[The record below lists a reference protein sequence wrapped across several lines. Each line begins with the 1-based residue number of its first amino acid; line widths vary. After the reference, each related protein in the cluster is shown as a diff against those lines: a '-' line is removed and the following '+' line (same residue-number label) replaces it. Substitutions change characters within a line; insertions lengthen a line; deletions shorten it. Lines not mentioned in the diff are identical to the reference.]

1 MQPPDDD
8 DDDAIMSVM
17 PSSSSRSPS
26 IPPTTLGN
34 HQESDT
40 FIEVHGKKKKS
51 ILKNANLGHERTT
64 RYKYRLQVHLT
75 LPPSISGNVNA
86 ATLQKQFVEQIYTVD
101 NTTLIFKW
109 QDNEKSNPLTNANQL
124 PTSRTSIEQWI
135 SGTNAFQG
143 PNNSNILK
151 FYILLETSMSYT
163 SFKESMK
170 PWLDYHK
177 HRMWITK
184 LSTTNNRTL
193 AWLKFAHPEWTRYD
207 ELKNNLSNLIVEN
220 STCNTCEIDLRP
232 RKSRVGRGPNAIL
245 IYAITISCCVR
256 NVETYM
262 EAMIKGFSK
271 PNLIAPLQ
279 HIEVIPFQG
288 ITKLI
293 SNETVIAHANEH
305 NQVIPRLHKRSIYGY
320 SDIFTKIPTDEH
332 PQRPV
337 QSKLSIHEQLLTKKS
352 KETEGPLFHSIESRG
367 SSGFLLIFFDSYLD
381 EVIETIDNFKIH
393 LEKVFPTDTV
403 QQFIAKINTNSYQFH
418 SNQDDQSEVS
428 DLSTVETYYTRI
440 KPGSAIFIP
449 PISSTSSAT
458 NASTPTNVT
467 TTQPKQ
473 TYINITYGDEI
484 SSLGSRSAQH
494 SRQSY
499 ANAVSNNSATSP
511 YSGKKVQFSPLP
523 SSTSDDTTIASMK
536 SEIQS
541 MIEASR
547 RDIDT
552 HLKIL
557 IEQHKTAQ
565 AEIDSLKKQ
574 HEENKQ
580 HQKKELEE
588 YKSNFMSQLL
598 QEVSQCVHNS
608 VKAQFDALQEAD
620 SMVESPVRS
629 PVRKLP
635 KNADCDFSSA
645 ESAADSTIDS
655 PEPNSDIY
663 TTPDKPRKTRSRT
676 GTNTS

>member
-8 DDDAIMSVM
+8 DDDAAMSGQQATSLY
-17 PSSSSRSPS
+17 SSS

-34 HQESDT
+34 HQESDK
-40 FIEVHGKKKKS
+40 FIEVLGKKKKS

-75 LPPSISGNVNA
+75 ISQSNNGSVNA
-86 ATLQKQFVEQIYTVD
+86 ATLQKQFVDQIYSID

-109 QDNEKSNPLTNANQL
+109 NDNEKSNPLTKANQL
-124 PTSRTSIEQWI
+124 PTSKTSIEQWI

-143 PNNSNILK
+143 PNNNNILK
-151 FYILLETSMSYT
+151 FYILIETSRSFM
-163 SFKESMK
+163 SFKEAMK
-170 PWLDYHK
+170 PWLDYNS

-193 AWLKFAHPEWTRYD
+193 AWLKFAHPEWSRYD
-207 ELKNNLSNLIVEN
+207 ELKKNLSKLIIDN
-220 STCNTCEIDLRP
+220 SSCQSCEIDLRP
-232 RKSRVGRGPNAIL
+232 RKSRVGRGPNAVL
-245 IYAITISCCVR
+245 IYAITISCSVS
-256 NVETYM
+256 NVEAYM
-262 EAMIKGFSK
+262 EAMIKGFSQ
-271 PNLIAPLQ
+271 PDLIAPLR
-279 HIEVIPFQG
+279 HIEIIPFQG

-305 NQVIPRLHKRSIYGY
+305 NKVIPRLHKRSIYGY
-320 SDIFTKIPTDEH
+320 SDIFTKLPTDEH
-332 PQRPV
+332 PSRPV

-367 SSGFLLIFFDSYLD
+367 SSGFLIIFFDSYLD
-381 EVIETIDNFKIH
+381 EVIETIDNLKTH
-393 LEKVFPTDTV
+393 LEAVFPIETV
-403 QQFIAKINTNSYQFH
+403 QQFMAQINTNSYQFLN
-418 SNQDDQSEVS
+418 NQDAQSEVS
-428 DLSTVETYYTRI
+428 ELSTAETYYTKI

-449 PISSTSSAT
+449 PISSNPSENAPT
-458 NASTPTNVT
+458 NANIS

-511 YSGKKVQFSPLP
+511 YSGKKVNFSPLP
-523 SSTSDDTTIASMK
+523 ASTSDDTTIASMK

-547 RDIDT
+547 RDMDT
-552 HLKIL
+552 HLKTL
-557 IEQHKTAQ
+557 IQQHKTAQ
-565 AEIDSLKKQ
+565 DKIDSLKKQ
-574 HEENKQ
+574 HEVDKE
-580 HQKKELEE
+580 HQKKELED
-588 YKSNFMSQLL
+588 YKTQFMSQLL
-598 QEVSQCVHNS
+598 QEVSQCVHQS
-608 VKAQFDALQEAD
+608 VKAQFNALQEAD
-620 SMVESPVRS
+620 SMAESPVRS

-635 KNADCDFSSA
+635 KNTDCDFSSA
-645 ESAADSTIDS
+645 DSITESTTNS
-655 PEPNSDIY
+655 PDTNPEIY
-663 TTPDKPRKTRSRT
+663 NTPVKPRKTRSKT
-676 GTNTS
+676 GTLTS